1 MVDGSVGLVGRHF
14 LLGCLLLVPVVSG
27 LAHAIKIL
35 WLLSSNSIA
44 LSYHHLTLTLPHSRV
59 LLGVMLAICSPLN
72 ESGWKLN
79 GIRDAW
85 LLLVSYGSRI
95 DGGCL
100 AILHIILLLS
110 NAHHWHLV
118 HWYDYN
124 SKKMVKIFIK
134 KFCWFVLTASVVSS
148 WRKWAIHNISLSM
161 VVLGSLDLLLV
172 SNHLAISL

>member
-1 MVDGSVGLVGRHF
+1 MIDGSVGLVGRHF
-14 LLGCLLLVPVVSG
+14 LLGSFLLVPVVSG

-35 WLLSSNSIA
+35 CLLSSNSIA
-44 LSYHHLTLTLPHSRV
+44 LSYHHLTLTLAHSRV

-72 ESGWKLN
+72 ESGWKFN

-85 LLLVSYGSRI
+85 LLLVSYGSSI

-110 NAHHWHLV
+110 YAHHWHLV
-118 HWYDYN
+118 HWYD
-124 SKKMVKIFIK
+124 
-134 KFCWFVLTASVVSS
+134 APVVSS

-161 VVLGSLDLLLV
+161 VVLRSLDLLLV